1 MSETTH
7 RRRRC
12 SGRATGRFGSRT
24 ELTVH
29 IWAIR
34 RQQLRPNLTAIAEA
48 CGASVDVV
56 RVVLRN
62 EEGLSTY
69 LEHGLILGAPLR
81 PAGHGTREFGRP
93 EGRLNEVW
101 PAL

>member
-1 MSETTH
+1 MSETSH

-12 SGRATGRFGSRT
+12 TGRATGRFGSRT
-24 ELTVH
+24 ELTAH

-62 EEGLSTY
+62 EEGLGSY
-69 LEHGLILGAPLR
+69 LEQGLILRAPI
-81 PAGHGTREFGRP
+81 
-93 EGRLNEVW
+93 
-101 PAL
+101 